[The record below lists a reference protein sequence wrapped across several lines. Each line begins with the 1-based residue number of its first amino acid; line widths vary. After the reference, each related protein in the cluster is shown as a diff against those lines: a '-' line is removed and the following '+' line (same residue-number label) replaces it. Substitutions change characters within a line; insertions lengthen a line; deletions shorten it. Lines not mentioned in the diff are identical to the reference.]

1 MDSLPVWP
9 TILERL
15 RTNTHWYNKSYS
27 GYYQGV
33 HLQTLGAMEEA
44 KTPWGLKYIAVFQNY
59 KQKDHMDTFWDLDDL
74 VEKREA
80 YLFMAK
86 RNPAQIE
93 VILQE
98 AEANHVRFV
107 AYTQTLNGLDIMSQT
122 DKDLRRTFFEL
133 QQELVSVAR
142 WSYSVDS
149 FLNDGQEDWLET
161 TIKQYLGERATSE
174 VIATLTLPTFSS
186 FLHEAE
192 MLFREIV
199 QALQADD
206 EKRVQTLAADYE
218 RRYFWIRTNY
228 LVYERVTKEMIL
240 EEAKKLK
247 TQNSASSAGSK
258 TKGKKV
264 EGYVMDLEAIKAKKR
279 ALLDSLDAPQ
289 ELRSVLRIAEV
300 FTHLQDLR
308 KERVLRLNTFFYPFI
323 QEVERRF
330 NLEHPLGFYLTS
342 EELFGLF
349 DGIQVDLPVIRS
361 RYEDGFLT
369 VASAEGIK
377 IFSMEECKKE
387 GWNKNFFAEVHKDT
401 ELKGTT
407 AYQGKAEGVVRVLKT
422 VTDIASFKKGEIL
435 VANQT
440 TPEYLPAMKKAAAMV
455 TDQGGITCHAA
466 IVSRELKIPTVI
478 GTKVATRVLKTGD
491 RVEVDAEKGTIK
503 KLKSKH
509 AA

>member
-1 MDSLPVWP
+1 
-9 TILERL
+9 
-15 RTNTHWYNKSYS
+15 
-27 GYYQGV
+27 
-33 HLQTLGAMEEA
+33 
-44 KTPWGLKYIAVFQNY
+44 
-59 KQKDHMDTFWDLDDL
+59 MDTFWDLDDL

-80 YLFMAK
+80 FLFMAK

-98 AEANHVRFV
+98 GEANHVRFV
-107 AYTQTLNGLDIMSQT
+107 AYTQTLNGLDIVGQT

-133 QQELVSVAR
+133 QQELISVAR

-149 FLNDGQEDWLET
+149 FLNDGGDDWLEA
-161 TIKQYLGERATSE
+161 TIKQYLGERATPE

-192 MLFREIV
+192 ILFQDIV
-199 QALQADD
+199 RALQADD
-206 EKRVQTLAADYE
+206 EGEAQTLAAEYE

-228 LVYERVTKEMIL
+228 LVYDRVTQEMIL

-247 TQNSASSAGSK
+247 GQNSASSKVKSK
-258 TKGKKV
+258 KIEDKAI
-264 EGYVMDLEAIKAKKR
+264 DLEEVKSKKQG
-279 ALLDSLDAPQ
+279 LLDSLEAPQ

-323 QEVERRF
+323 QEMERRF

-349 DGIQVDLPVIRS
+349 DGIQVDLAVIRS

-369 VASAEGIK
+369 VACAEGIK
-377 IFSMEECKKE
+377 IFSMEEFKKE

-401 ELKGTT
+401 EIKGTT
-407 AYQGKAEGVVRVLKT
+407 AYQGKVEGVVRVLKT
-422 VTDIASFKKGEIL
+422 LTDIAAFKKGEIL

-440 TPEYLPAMKKAAAMV
+440 TPEYLPAMKKAVAMV

-491 RVEVDAEKGTIK
+491 RVEVDAEKGTIRK
-503 KLKSKH
+503 IRTQKSELKS
-509 AA
+509 

>member
-9 TILERL
+9 AILERL

-27 GYYQGV
+27 GYYFGV

-59 KQKDHMDTFWDLDDL
+59 QEKDHMDTFWDLDDL

-80 YLFMAK
+80 FLFMAK
-86 RNPAQIE
+86 RNPPQIE

-98 AEANHVRFV
+98 GEANHARFV
-107 AYTQTLNGLDIMSQT
+107 AYAQTLDGLDIVSQT

-133 QQELVSVAR
+133 QQELISVAR

-149 FLNDGQEDWLET
+149 FLNDGGEDWLET
-161 TIKQYLGERATSE
+161 TIKQYLGERATPE
-174 VIATLTLPTFSS
+174 VIATLTTHSFSS
-186 FLHEAE
+186 FVHDAE
-192 MLFREIV
+192 KLFHEIV
-199 QALQADD
+199 RAVQADD
-206 EKRVQTLAADYE
+206 EGNAQTLATDYE

-240 EEAKKLK
+240 EEARKLK
-247 TQNSASSAGSK
+247 SQNAKA
-258 TKGKKV
+258 KGKKV
-264 EGYVMDLEAIKAKKR
+264 EHKAIDLEEVKGKKQ
-279 ALLDSLDAPQ
+279 AWLDSLEVPQ

-308 KERVLRLNTFFYPFI
+308 KERVLRLNTLFYPFI

-349 DGIQVDLPVIRS
+349 DGIQVDLSVIRS
-361 RYEDGFLT
+361 RYENGFLT
-369 VASAEGIK
+369 VACADGIK

-387 GWNKNFFAEVHKDT
+387 GWNKNFFVEVSKNVD
-401 ELKGTT
+401 LKGTT
-407 AYQGKAEGVVRVLKT
+407 AYQGKVEGVVRVLKT
-422 VTDIASFKKGEIL
+422 VTDIAAFKKGEIL

-440 TPEYLPAMKKAAAMV
+440 TPEYLPAMKQAVAMV

-466 IVSRELKIPTVI
+466 IVARELKIPTVI

-503 KLKSKH
+503 KIKH
-509 AA
+509 